1 MQVENIVLGFQGKPV
16 HKNPSPVA
24 VPGETAADRGTPS
37 EDGFSKLI
45 QELLGEKNQKEKRSA
60 DLPDSLMP
68 GLMTIFSQLPPEVA
82 LQESEEEGATEVISA
97 LNPNSESPEVVIS
110 IHSGATDSAEQVFS
124 EELITAADLPLIGE
138 EEVTSDFVKTNPQEP
153 SKEEP
158 AIAIEGSAREGTSP
172 LAPLESE
179 ENPTVSLPEADAIQA
194 LNQESAPTLSNLVSA
209 PKKEISI
216 ENQPEKVS
224 APEPE
229 HPGEKPVI
237 EPLVTGEGSQNSAQ
251 PVELRTK
258 LSAQQEPSGE
268 AEYQAESKVSE
279 GEQVRG
285 EKMQALDFRSEKEAE
300 FPPVVKSVKEKKVD
314 LFNPVVSPN
323 IEPTESVERLST
335 KAEIPL
341 PLNVSPEEVTTQ
353 ILQGAKMM
361 VKNGV
366 AKVQLQ
372 LEPAELGKLELSL
385 VIERDLVA
393 ARFVAET
400 PGVQSLIEANLPQLR
415 SSLQEAGLRV
425 DLLQVGVQTNS
436 DQQMQYQSS
445 SSGYQ
450 SDRGSTFTGRPAEM
464 VVMEEKILGDEAWHG
479 LVNMRV

>member
-1 MQVENIVLGFQGKPV
+1 M
-16 HKNPSPVA
+16 
-24 VPGETAADRGTPS
+24 
-37 EDGFSKLI
+37 
-45 QELLGEKNQKEKRSA
+45 
-60 DLPDSLMP
+60 
-68 GLMTIFSQLPPEVA
+68 
-82 LQESEEEGATEVISA
+82 
-97 LNPNSESPEVVIS
+97 
-110 IHSGATDSAEQVFS
+110 
-124 EELITAADLPLIGE
+124 
-138 EEVTSDFVKTNPQEP
+138 
-153 SKEEP
+153 
-158 AIAIEGSAREGTSP
+158 
-172 LAPLESE
+172 
-179 ENPTVSLPEADAIQA
+179 
-194 LNQESAPTLSNLVSA
+194 
-209 PKKEISI
+209 EISI